1 MNYRRHVC
9 LWLAALAAGSVAATE
24 PPAPAGAVPPGP
36 PPPPEY
42 HPMGPPPNRRFRSGP
57 GVWQAF
63 SQLTPEERREM
74 LKLQRED
81 PEKFHELMRAKADEL
96 FRKREARRKALR
108 ELAKKCRNATDPA
121 EKEKLRQELTAEI
134 AKDFRAHLE
143 FNRRQLEEMKR
154 RTAHLEA
161 ELQRREQN
169 RDRAI
174 AALVEALISG
184 KNPPPP
190 PDSRRFDR
198 KPLEK

>member
-1 MNYRRHVC
+1 
-9 LWLAALAAGSVAATE
+9 
-24 PPAPAGAVPPGP
+24 
-36 PPPPEY
+36 
-42 HPMGPPPNRRFRSGP
+42 
-57 GVWQAF
+57 
-63 SQLTPEERREM
+63 M

-81 PEKFHELMRAKADEL
+81 PEKFHELMRVKADEL

-108 ELAKKCRNATDPA
+108 ELAEKCRNATDPA

-154 RTAHLEA
+154 RTARLEA

-169 RDRAI
+169 RDQAI